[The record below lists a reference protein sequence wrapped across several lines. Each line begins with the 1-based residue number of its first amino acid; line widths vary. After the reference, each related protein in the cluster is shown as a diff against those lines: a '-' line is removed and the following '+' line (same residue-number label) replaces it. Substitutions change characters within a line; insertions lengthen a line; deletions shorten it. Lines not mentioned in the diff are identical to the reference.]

1 MNTVDHDKPITIY
14 INNLLLKIPYQFILY
29 ANTNKCDMEIL
40 RIHFHISVSR
50 SRSRIARLVRICIW
64 NFDFTARLPS
74 RGMVLISTPTESALE
89 CLSLHTVV
97 DTMYYQT
104 SSSILSWMY
113 EKSILFLFYVMPS
126 ILSIF
131 RCLQNF
137 F

>member
-40 RIHFHISVSR
+40 RIHFHISMSR
-50 SRSRIARLVRICIW
+50 SRSRIARLVRICIG

-74 RGMVLISTPTESALE
+74 RGMVLISTPTDSALE

-97 DTMYYQT
+97 DAMYYQT
-104 SSSILSWMY
+104 SSSIL
-113 EKSILFLFYVMPS
+113 
-126 ILSIF
+126 
-131 RCLQNF
+131 R
-137 F
+137 